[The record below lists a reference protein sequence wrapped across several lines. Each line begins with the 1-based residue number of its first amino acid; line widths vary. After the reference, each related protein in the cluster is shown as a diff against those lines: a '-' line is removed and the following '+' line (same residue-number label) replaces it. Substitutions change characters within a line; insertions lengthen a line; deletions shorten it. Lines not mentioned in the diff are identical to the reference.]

1 MIILGVCD
9 GHDAGAAIVKDG
21 VVIAAAS
28 EERFTRV
35 KHQRGIPKN
44 AINELFR
51 STGLSFDDVDY
62 IAIGGVFRRFIRAS
76 QLEKYL
82 LKFFPGIPQI
92 YVDHHLAHAASAY
105 RTCSWDDALVVTID
119 AAGDGLSA
127 TVSLGKRGEI
137 IPLYQSNAYN
147 SVGDFFANITELL
160 GFRPMA
166 DEAKVACM
174 AAHGNPSKC
183 YDIVSE
189 FIDLDVRGLSFR
201 NKVGVVGGEAVK
213 LMKEKLRNV
222 SSFDIAAAAQKRLEE
237 LVLNFLRRVL
247 EEVDVRKIV
256 FAGGIAANVHLNMR
270 IREEISKDL
279 YVFPHMG
286 DGGLCVGAAL
296 EVWARM
302 RLIDGK
308 DAKPRSLEHVY
319 LGPEYD
325 DESIRE
331 ALRKYGVED
340 KAEYYDDID
349 GVIADLLLKGQV
361 VGRFSGRMEF
371 GPRALGN
378 RSVLSLPNEKK
389 VVDELNKRKRRPWW
403 QPFAPT
409 VLHERADEY
418 LMDACYAPFMTIAF
432 RVTERALEEI
442 PAVIHVDGTTRP
454 QTIKRDECRE
464 YRHIIEIVEK
474 ETGLGAIL
482 NTSMNIHGEPIVCS
496 PSDAIKTYKEGLMDY
511 LAIGK
516 YLLRK

>member
-1 MIILGVCD
+1 MIILGICD

-44 AINELFR
+44 AINELLR
-51 STGLSFDDVDY
+51 CTGLSFGDVDY
-62 IAIGGVFRRFIRAS
+62 IAIGGVFRRFTRAS

-82 LKFFPGIPQI
+82 LKLFPGIPQI

-105 RTCSWDDALVVTID
+105 RTCGWSDALVVTID

-127 TVSLGKRGEI
+127 TVSLGRRGEI

-174 AAHGNPSKC
+174 AAHGDPSKC
-183 YDIVSE
+183 YGIVSE
-189 FIDLDVRGLSFR
+189 FIDLDVKSLSFR
-201 NKVGVVGGEAVK
+201 NKLGAVGAEAVK
-213 LMKEKLRNV
+213 LMKEKLKEV

-237 LVLNFLRRVL
+237 LVLNLLKKVL
-247 EEVDVRKIV
+247 EEVDVKKIV

-308 DAKPRSLEHVY
+308 DTKPRPLEHVY

-325 DESIRE
+325 DEGIKE
-331 ALRKYGVED
+331 ALRKYRMED
-340 KAEYYDDID
+340 KAEYYDDINEA
-349 GVIADLLLKGQV
+349 IADLLLKGYI

-378 RSVLSLPNEKK
+378 RSVLSLPSEKK
-389 VVDELNKRKRRPWW
+389 LVGELNKRKRRPWW

-409 VLHERADEY
+409 ILYERVNEY
-418 LMDACYAPFMTIAF
+418 LVDACYAPFMTIAF
-432 RVTERALEEI
+432 RVTEKALEEI
-442 PAVIHVDGTTRP
+442 PAVVHVDRTTRP
-454 QTIKRDECRE
+454 QTIKRGECQE
-464 YRHIIEIVEK
+464 YRRIIEIIEK
-474 ETGLGAIL
+474 ETGMGAIL

-496 PSDAIKTYKEGLMDY
+496 PLDAIKTFKEGLMDC